1 MHATDTFAVELLFTA
16 ELPIDE
22 LATELDV
29 DVVATSDF
37 ALLELALE
45 LEPGKG
51 DSLVLFL
58 SSLLLPQPLSSAVRL
73 IVINRKDNFIFSIP
87 FIC

>member
-1 MHATDTFAVELLFTA
+1 MHATDTFAAELLFTA

-22 LATELDV
+22 PATELDA

-45 LEPGKG
+45 LGKG
-51 DSLVLFL
+51 DSLALFL

>member
-1 MHATDTFAVELLFTA
+1 MELLFTA

-29 DVVATSDF
+29 EVVATSDF

-45 LEPGKG
+45 LGKG
-51 DSLVLFL
+51 DSLALL
-58 SSLLLPQPLSSAVRL
+58 SHSFSHKASL
-73 IVINRKDNFIFSIP
+73 I
-87 FIC
+87 